1 MRERIEAIEN
11 QLFYLNMKD
20 RWNYDDYEFERKLRQ
35 ERKALIKK
43 LEAMEE

>member
-1 MRERIEAIEN
+1 MRERIEQIDS

-20 RWNYDDYEFERKLRQ
+20 RWNSNDYEYDRQLRQ

-43 LEAMEE
+43 LEEEGK